1 MPSNISVIPVPKPA
15 PFEYGG
21 NPNQNAFLRQTAS
34 INNQLARNNAFM
46 GGKIKSKSKK
56 NKKSKK
62 NTKSKKSKK
71 SKKNSKSRQI
81 RRKYSKRG
89 GAVVTGIPVPVINDR
104 YPSASAPSQDI
115 VATQLLN
122 AKNIVQSHSNAEYDK
137 YASIK

>member
-62 NTKSKKSKK
+62 
-71 SKKNSKSRQI
+71 SKKNKKSRKI
-81 RRKYSKRG
+81 RKKYSKRG
-89 GAVVTGIPVPVINDR
+89 GAVVTGIPVPVIANR

>member
-1 MPSNISVIPVPKPA
+1 MSSNISVIPVPKPA

-34 INNQLARNNAFM
+34 INDQLARNNAFM
-46 GGKIKSKSKK
+46 GGKIKNKSKK
-56 NKKSKK
+56 NS
-62 NTKSKKSKK
+62 KSKKSKK
-71 SKKNSKSRQI
+71 SRKI

-89 GAVVTGIPVPVINDR
+89 GAAVTGIPVPVIANR

-122 AKNIVQSHSNAEYDK
+122 AKNIVQSHSNAQYDK

>member
-1 MPSNISVIPVPKPA
+1 MSSNISVIPVPKPA

-46 GGKIKSKSKK
+46 GGKIKNKSKKNSKSKK
-56 NKKSKK
+56 N
-62 NTKSKKSKK
+62 KK

-89 GAVVTGIPVPVINDR
+89 GAATGIPVPVIN
-104 YPSASAPSQDI
+104 I
-115 VATQLLN
+115 
-122 AKNIVQSHSNAEYDK
+122 
-137 YASIK
+137 IKEK

>member
-1 MPSNISVIPVPKPA
+1 MSSINSIIPVPKPA

-56 NKKSKK
+56 NSKSKSKSKK
-62 NTKSKKSKK
+62 NKKNKKSRK
-71 SKKNSKSRQI
+71 I

-89 GAVVTGIPVPVINDR
+89 GASTPAVTGIPVPVIANR

-115 VATQLLN
+115 VSTQLLN
-122 AKNIVQSHSNAEYDK
+122 AENIVQSHSNAQYDK